1 MKKIYFKI
9 LILTIILGTALNAA
23 LAQSMSEEELKMHII
38 EQIKQQSQKQIEP
51 LGGGEIQVKILNM
64 PQGDITTKNKALI
77 KVESNTNGFLSRDL
91 KRVSIYDGNTFIK
104 SFPISVNTLVYRD
117 VLCANNPIV
126 REQNITISNSSVKR
140 SEIGQYLGQTI
151 DAFPKNPL
159 VATRNIQKGTVILKN
174 YVKSKPDVLKDSTI
188 NIIFKSKDNL
198 KITIDGKALKEGSIG
213 DNILVKSLKYNKVY
227 NATVS
232 NKNEA
237 TVRI

>member
-1 MKKIYFKI
+1 MKNKTIKSLISLFI
-9 LILTIILGTALNAA
+9 LALSVSSVSAYTLSRADFEAEVKKQITIQA
-23 LAQSMSEEELKMHII
+23 
-38 EQIKQQSQKQIEP
+38 QKQIEK
-51 LGGGEIQVKILNM
+51 LGGGEIEVRILNM
-64 PQGDITTKNKALI
+64 PQTNIQTKNQPII
-77 KVESNTNGFLSRDL
+77 KVDSNTNGFLSRDL
-91 KRVSIYDGNTFIK
+91 KRVSIYDGATFIK

-117 VLCANNPIV
+117 VLCATNPIA
-126 REQNITISNSSVKR
+126 REQNITISNSSIKK

-151 DAFPKNPL
+151 ETFPQKPL
-159 VATRNIQKGTVILKN
+159 VATRNIQKDGVILKT

-188 NIIFKSKDNL
+188 NIVFKSKDNL
-198 KITIDGKALKEGSIG
+198 KITVDGKALKEGSIG

>member
-1 MKKIYFKI
+1 MKNKTIKSLISLFI
-9 LILTIILGTALNAA
+9 LALSVSSVSAYTLSRENLEA
-23 LAQSMSEEELKMHII
+23 
-38 EQIKQQSQKQIEP
+38 QIKTQIKIQAQKQVDD
-51 LGGGEIQVKILNM
+51 LGGGEIEVRILNM
-64 PQGDITTKNKALI
+64 PQGNIETKNKPTI
-77 KVESNTNGFLSRDL
+77 KVDSNNNGFLSRDL

-151 DAFPKNPL
+151 DTFPKNPL

-213 DNILVKSLKYNKVY
+213 DNILVKSLKYNKIY

>member
-1 MKKIYFKI
+1 MKNKIIKSLISLSI
-9 LILTIILGTALNAA
+9 LAFSTSSLGAYTL
-23 LAQSMSEEELKMHII
+23 STEDFET
-38 EQIKQQSQKQIEP
+38 QIKNQIMIQTQKQIES
-51 LGGGEIQVKILNM
+51 LGGGEIEVKILNM
-64 PQGDITTKNKALI
+64 PQGNIETKNKPII
-77 KVESNTNGFLSRDL
+77 KVDSNKNGFLSRDL

-104 SFPISVNTLVYRD
+104 SFPISVNTLVYRN

-126 REQNITISNSSVKR
+126 REQNITASNSAIIR
-140 SEIGQYLGQTI
+140 SEIGQYLGQIIET
-151 DAFPKNPL
+151 FPQNPL
-159 VATRNIQKGTVILKN
+159 VATRNIQKDSVILKS

-188 NIIFKSKDNL
+188 NIVFKSKDNL
-198 KITIDGKALKEGSIG
+198 KITVDGKALKEGSIG

>member
-1 MKKIYFKI
+1 MKNKTIKSLISLFI
-9 LILTIILGTALNAA
+9 LALSISSVSAYTLSREDFEA
-23 LAQSMSEEELKMHII
+23 
-38 EQIKQQSQKQIEP
+38 QIKNQIKAQAQKQIEN
-51 LGGGEIQVKILNM
+51 LGGGEIEVKILNM
-64 PQGDITTKNKALI
+64 PQGNIETKNIPNI
-77 KVESNTNGFLSRDL
+77 KVDSNNNGFLSRDL

-117 VLCANNPIV
+117 VLCSTNPIV
-126 REQNITISNSSVKR
+126 REQNITISNSAIKR

-151 DAFPKNPL
+151 STFPKNPL
-159 VATRNIQKGTVILKN
+159 VATRNIQKGGVILKS
-174 YVKSKPDVLKDSTI
+174 YVRSKPDVLKDSTI

-198 KITIDGKALKEGSIG
+198 KITVDGKALKEGSIG
-213 DNILVKSLKYNKVY
+213 DNILVKSLKYNKIY

>member
-1 MKKIYFKI
+1 MKNKIAKN
-9 LILTIILGTALNAA
+9 LILSFIFALSLSSVSAYTLSKEDFEA
-23 LAQSMSEEELKMHII
+23 
-38 EQIKQQSQKQIEP
+38 QIKNQIKSQTQKQIENF
-51 LGGGEIQVKILNM
+51 GGGEIEVRILNM
-64 PQGDITTKNKALI
+64 PQINIETKNKPII

-91 KRVSIYDGNTFIK
+91 KRVSIYDDNIFIK
-104 SFPISVNTLVYRD
+104 SFPISVNTLVYKE
-117 VLCANNPIV
+117 VLCSINPIV
-126 REQNITISNSSVKR
+126 REQNITNSNSLVKK

-151 DAFPKNPL
+151 ESFPQNPL
-159 VATRNIQKGTVILKN
+159 VATRNIQKDVPILKN

-198 KITIDGKALKEGSIG
+198 KITVDGKALKEGSIG

>member
-1 MKKIYFKI
+1 MKNKTIKSLISLFI
-9 LILTIILGTALNAA
+9 LALSVSSVSAYTLSRADFEAEVKKQITIQT
-23 LAQSMSEEELKMHII
+23 
-38 EQIKQQSQKQIEP
+38 QKQIEK
-51 LGGGEIQVKILNM
+51 LGGGEIEVRILNM
-64 PQGDITTKNKALI
+64 PQTNIQTKNQPII
-77 KVESNTNGFLSRDL
+77 KVDSNTNGFLSRDL
-91 KRVSIYDGNTFIK
+91 KRVSIYDGTTFIK

-117 VLCANNPIV
+117 VLCATNPIA
-126 REQNITISNSSVKR
+126 REQNITISNSSIKK

-151 DAFPKNPL
+151 ETFPQKPL
-159 VATRNIQKGTVILKN
+159 VATRNIQKDGIILKT

-188 NIIFKSKDNL
+188 NIVFKSKDNL
-198 KITIDGKALKEGSIG
+198 KITVDGKALKEGSIG

>member
-1 MKKIYFKI
+1 MKNKIIKSLISLSI
-9 LILTIILGTALNAA
+9 LAFSTSSLGAYTL
-23 LAQSMSEEELKMHII
+23 STEDFET
-38 EQIKQQSQKQIEP
+38 QIKNKIMIQTQKQIES
-51 LGGGEIQVKILNM
+51 LGGGEIEGKILNM
-64 PQGDITTKNKALI
+64 PQGNIETKNKPII
-77 KVESNTNGFLSRDL
+77 KVDSNKNGFLSRDL

-104 SFPISVNTLVYRD
+104 SFPISVNTLVYRN

-126 REQNITISNSSVKR
+126 REQNITASNSAIIR
-140 SEIGQYLGQTI
+140 SEIGQYLGQIIET
-151 DAFPKNPL
+151 FPQNPL
-159 VATRNIQKGTVILKN
+159 VATRNIQKDSVILKS

-188 NIIFKSKDNL
+188 NIVFKSKDNL
-198 KITIDGKALKEGSIG
+198 KITVDGKALKEGSIG